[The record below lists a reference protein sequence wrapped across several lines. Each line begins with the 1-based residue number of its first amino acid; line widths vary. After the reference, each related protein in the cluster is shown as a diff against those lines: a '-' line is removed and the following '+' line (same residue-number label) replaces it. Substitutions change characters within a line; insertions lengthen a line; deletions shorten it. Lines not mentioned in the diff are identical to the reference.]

1 MNKTLKVLLKIILSI
16 IAVPISFSILGVIYA
31 LYKSQSV
38 SSGANLIS
46 MTPNPLDFLMNI
58 LFIVAIF
65 AVPGILIWLIWKK
78 I

>member
-1 MNKTLKVLLKIILSI
+1 MNKTLKVLFKIILSVV
-16 IAVPISFSILGVIYA
+16 AVPVSFSILGVIYA

-38 SSGANLIS
+38 SVGTNLIS

-58 LFIVAIF
+58 MFIVAIF
-65 AVPGILIWLIWKK
+65 AVPGIIIWLIWKK

>member
-1 MNKTLKVLLKIILSI
+1 MSKTLKVLLKIILSI
-16 IAVPISFSILGVIYA
+16 ITVPISFSILGIIYA
-31 LYKSQSV
+31 LYKTQSI
-38 SSGANLIS
+38 SAGTNPIS
-46 MTPNPLDFLMNI
+46 MTPNSLDFVMNI